1 MEIRVLLIDNQEIIL
16 SGVRS
21 LLADTTLHLVGTA
34 SDELSAF
41 SITREKKPEIV
52 LWDAHMPTV
61 SGFDF
66 LNRYQREFPR
76 TKIVVFTNENNTS
89 IMPQCFLQGVKDY
102 ILKSISAQKLMI
114 SLQNVYYGTNH
125 SENPEWIRM
134 QNARSLKEVLE
145 APASL
150 TSREEQV
157 LQHIVLGMSNKE
169 IAKAL
174 QISTETVKD
183 HIHRIFQKLGVQDRT
198 QAAVWAVQRKFG
210 G

>member
-1 MEIRVLLIDNQEIIL
+1 
-16 SGVRS
+16 
-21 LLADTTLHLVGTA
+21 
-34 SDELSAF
+34 
-41 SITREKKPEIV
+41 
-52 LWDAHMPTV
+52 
-61 SGFDF
+61 
-66 LNRYQREFPR
+66 
-76 TKIVVFTNENNTS
+76 
-89 IMPQCFLQGVKDY
+89 MPQCFLQGVKDY
-102 ILKSISAQKLMI
+102 ILKSISAQKLMT